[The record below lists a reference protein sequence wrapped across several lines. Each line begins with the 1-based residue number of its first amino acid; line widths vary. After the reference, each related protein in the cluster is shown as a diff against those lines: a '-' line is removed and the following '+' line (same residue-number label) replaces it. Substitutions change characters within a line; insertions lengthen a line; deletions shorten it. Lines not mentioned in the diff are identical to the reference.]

1 MLNRQIYRTLFNL
14 DKDRQDRGLPAGNPA
29 IQPMQTPLGAM
40 GGSEQAPAPL
50 PDEVKKRLPV
60 PTPPSG
66 QPPVVTTAVVDQYVP
81 SPTNASDE
89 EERKRQ
95 AALAAAA
102 QEPIAMMG
110 DADGPASDPNY
121 GVTRPNAF
129 AERDKASR
137 STSVPAAEE
146 EVGLSRPTY
155 RGKQFRDIEQRRAFA
170 ADPDGSV
177 AAAAAGDPAQRV
189 AELNKTAR
197 IAMGLGAVPVDR
209 PDDRPKS
216 AKELKREVKDAKRA
230 AEDADYQ
237 ERLQAALRYP
247 NPQNANERRQNRLD
261 ELRFKAEN
269 PRNEDRGVKGF
280 IREML
285 QNFSYGLSGAAS
297 VPGISIP
304 QALMLGGV
312 GAGAGLLNRS
322 WNEQRM
328 AQQQLDGAY
337 KDAAF
342 ESDLANKERALG
354 IQEQGVGIR
363 RDAEERQK
371 EKVLL
376 DADYKTRSLGIQEK
390 YRNEYLD
397 LLRTRDVYKNA
408 NDKKKAEQAERR
420 IKVLE
425 DRYKLDERKA
435 GVQMG
440 STTMQTKERALKM
453 AEVIE
458 QRIAALG
465 ADATPEQR
473 QILEAALAS
482 LAPSL
487 RQ

>member
-60 PTPPSG
+60 PTPPTS
-66 QPPVVTTAVVDQYVP
+66 QPAPAVTAEVDTYVDP
-81 SPTNASDE
+81 MGGHDLE
-89 EERKRQ
+89 EQ
-95 AALAAAA
+95 
-102 QEPIAMMG
+102 
-110 DADGPASDPNY
+110 
-121 GVTRPNAF
+121 
-129 AERDKASR
+129 
-137 STSVPAAEE
+137 
-146 EVGLSRPTY
+146 
-155 RGKQFRDIEQRRAFA
+155 QRI
-170 ADPDGSV
+170 PEV
-177 AAAAAGDPAQRV
+177 AAAAAAPIRTKAEEQRLQSVLSQKPRTAQKSGEPDLNAIRTKQSTEAQNREAQRLEAV
-189 AELNKTAR
+189 R
-197 IAMGLGAVPVDR
+197 GLDGDISIPAGAVNAPAPINYAEQEAALQEQARKALIAPPLMR
-209 PDDRPKS
+209 PGTAKDQAKGDKKFA
-216 AKELKREVKDAKRA
+216 AKEKKA
-230 AEDADYQ
+230 AEEADYQ
-237 ERLQAALRYP
+237 ERLKAALP
-247 NPQNANERRQNRLD
+247 FENPQNQNERAKNRLA

-425 DRYKLDERKA
+425 DRYKLDEQKV

-440 STTMQTKERALKM
+440 RTKMHTKNQALKM

-473 QILEAALAS
+473 QLLEAALAS